1 MARSSGVRN
10 RVLILGGTREA
21 RDIARRVKLKGYDVI
36 TSLAGVT
43 AAPLLPEGRIRSG
56 GFGGQS
62 GLEDFLR
69 KEGVALVVDAAHPFA
84 AEISKNGSAAA
95 ESCGIEFL
103 RLERP
108 GWTPGAG
115 DRWIFVRTIAEAVRR
130 SPKNSR
136 IFLTIGQKQI
146 GGFLAREDLGGLV
159 RCIESPAESLPPRWV
174 LLLAR
179 PPFSV
184 EGEISLMREHEIG
197 ILVSKNSGGEQ
208 TAAKL
213 AAARQLQIPIIMV
226 ERPTK
231 PAAKTASN
239 VDGMMELI
247 AKSL

>member
-1 MARSSGVRN
+1 MRK
-10 RVLILGGTREA
+10 RVLILGGTWDARE
-21 RDIARRVKLKGYDVI
+21 IARLLNAQGHDVI

-69 KEGVALVVDAAHPFA
+69 EERIALVIDATHPFA
-84 AEISKNGSAAA
+84 VEISKNGVGAAKK
-95 ESCGIEFL
+95 CGIDFL

-108 GWTPGAG
+108 GWKPQAD
-115 DRWIFVRTIAEAVRR
+115 DRWIEVKSIAEAVQRTPR
-130 SPKNSR
+130 NGR
-136 IFLTIGQKQI
+136 IFLTVGQKQI

-159 RCIESPAESLPPRWV
+159 RCIESPAQSLPPRWV

-184 EGEISLMREHEIG
+184 DGEISLMREHEIG
-197 ILVSKNSGGEQ
+197 ILVSKNSGGAQ

-213 AAARQLQIPIIMV
+213 AAARQLQIPVIMV

-247 AKSL
+247 A

>member
-1 MARSSGVRN
+1 VPRRI
-10 RVLILGGTREA
+10 LILGGTWDARETA
-21 RDIARRVKLKGYDVI
+21 KLLNAQGHDVI

-69 KEGVALVVDAAHPFA
+69 EERITLVIDATHPFA
-84 AEISKNGSAAA
+84 VEISKNGVGAAKK
-95 ESCGIEFL
+95 CGIDFL

-108 GWTPGAG
+108 GWKPQADDQWTP
-115 DRWIFVRTIAEAVRR
+115 VKTIAEAVQQTPR
-130 SPKNSR
+130 SAR
-136 IFLTIGQKQI
+136 VFLTIGQKQI
-146 GGFLAREDLGGLV
+146 GGFLARADLGGLV
-159 RCIESPAESLPPRWV
+159 RCIEPPDESLPPRWTLV
-174 LLLAR
+174 LAR

-213 AAARQLQIPIIMV
+213 AAARQLQIPVIMV

-231 PAAKTASN
+231 PAAKTASSI
-239 VDGMMELI
+239 DGMMELI

>member
-1 MARSSGVRN
+1 MARLSGVRN
-10 RVLILGGTREA
+10 RILILGGTSDA
-21 RDIARRVKLKGYDVI
+21 RDIARHLKLKGYDVI
-36 TSLAGVT
+36 TSLAGAT
-43 AAPLLPEGRIRSG
+43 TAPLLPEGQVRSG
-56 GFGGQS
+56 GFGGKS

-69 KEGVALVVDAAHPFA
+69 KEGIALVVDATHPFA
-84 AEISKNGSAAA
+84 AEISRNGSAAA

-115 DRWIFVRTIAEAVRR
+115 DRWIFVKTIAEAVQRTPR
-130 SPKNSR
+130 NAR

-146 GGFLAREDLGGLV
+146 GGFLARDDLSGVV
-159 RCIESPAESLPPRWV
+159 RCIEQPKERLSPRWTLV
-174 LLLAR
+174 LAR

-197 ILVSKNSGGEQ
+197 ILVSKNSGGAQ

-213 AAARQLQIPIIMV
+213 AAARQLQIPVIMV
-226 ERPTK
+226 ERPSK
-231 PAAKTASN
+231 PAAKTASS